1 MSLKRIRIGDLQRAN
16 LLNPGNNGIVRFDDG
31 TAATV
36 LCLLRGQIVVNYL
49 GSRQTVTVVDHHLRR
64 GSRVYFQIAGRRVLD
79 LWFFEG
85 LGFTS
90 RHAAGLSYAS
100 ENAAKPFPIP
110 RKGSGDFGRVLQ

>member
-1 MSLKRIRIGDLQRAN
+1 MNLKRIRIGDIQRAN
-16 LLNPGNNGIVRFDDG
+16 LLSPGNNGIIRFDDG

-36 LCLLRGQIVVNYL
+36 LCMVRGQIVVNYL
-49 GSRQTVTVVDHHLRR
+49 GNRQTIQVVDHHLRR
-64 GSRVYFQIAGRRVLD
+64 GSRVYFLVNGRRVLD
-79 LWFFEG
+79 LYFAEG

-110 RKGSGDFGRVLQ
+110 RKGTFDSGRVIG